1 MEYVPD
7 TDGEKRRRDLP
18 LRQNSKMGREEN
30 TMNNEFSFLIYKA
43 ENKDISVNAIIKD
56 ETVWL
61 TQKAM
66 SELFDVDKSTVSRHL
81 KNIFAEGKLDEKVV
95 VALFATT
102 TPNGAMEEKTNSIM
116 PSRGRQRLKS
126 FMQMLMHKK
135 NIWGCKLGK
144 QRLTAEF

>member
-18 LRQNSKMGREEN
+18 LRQNSKMGREES
-30 TMNNEFSFLIYKA
+30 TMNNEFRFLIYRTA
-43 ENKDISVNAIIKD
+43 NKDVSVNAIIKD

-66 SELFDVDKSTVSRHL
+66 SDLFDVDKSTVSRHL
-81 KNIFAEGKLDEKVV
+81 KNIFAEGELDEKVV

-102 TPNGAMEEKTNSIM
+102 TPHRVGA
-116 PSRGRQRLKS
+116 L
-126 FMQMLMHKK
+126 FA
-135 NIWGCKLGK
+135 NI
-144 QRLTAEF
+144 